1 METHRRRQVI
11 LTLLEERGEVAV
23 DELAVD
29 LGVSENTIRNDLN
42 ALADEALVRRVR
54 GGAVAVNGGS
64 TRTKTDFTVRANR
77 YKRAKELMGR
87 WAARMVQDGD
97 AIVLDASSTV
107 YYVAKNLLD
116 RQNLTVV
123 TNGLETA
130 VLLAQ
135 NSTNRV
141 ILAADQVRSHGYSIV
156 GDFNPRLL
164 HHFSPSRIFVSCTGL
179 TVKLGLM
186 ELDIDEG
193 PLKAQMVKLGGQ
205 IIALVDHSKFDRVN
219 TYRFADLKQ
228 ISHLVIDDG
237 IPADQLQALR
247 EAGACPVTVVG
258 ETSEETFSID
268 VSSSAE
274 RVYRIGFANL
284 TERIV
289 FAQQVRRSLERATK
303 QHTNVELLVRD
314 NDLDRQQAFDNAAW
328 FVDNAVDLVVE
339 FQIDSQAGNIIMDTL
354 RQAGIPVIA
363 VDIAMP
369 GATFFG
375 ADNYRAGFIAGEA
388 LGCWIQEHWQG
399 HLDVLL
405 KLEMTEV
412 GAASSARLLGQ
423 QIGLE
428 STLGFL
434 GSHQIITIDIPGF
447 LEETVPLVKAI
458 LPNLSLDANIG
469 IVGLNDEVVLGGLEA
484 FEHAGRLSQV
494 VAVGQGADRLG
505 RAALRRPGFPFIA
518 STRYAPE
525 RYGEQLLELALKILR
540 GEAVPPAVTIEH
552 ILITRDNVEEYYPA
566 AKDAPIDSTRSL

>member
-11 LTLLEERGEVAV
+11 LSLLEERGEVAV
-23 DELAVD
+23 DELAAALD
-29 LGVSENTIRNDLN
+29 VSENTIRNDLN
-42 ALADEALVRRVR
+42 ALADEAMVRRVR

-64 TRTKTDFTVRANR
+64 LRTKTDFEARVNR
-77 YKRAKELMGR
+77 QRRAKELMAR
-87 WAARMVQDGD
+87 WAAHLVQDGD
-97 AIVLDASSTV
+97 ALVMDASSTV

-116 RQNLTVV
+116 RHNLTVV

-141 ILAADQVRSHGYSIV
+141 ILAADQVRSHGYSII

-164 HHFSPSRIFVSCTGL
+164 HHFSASKTFVSCSAF
-179 TVKLGLM
+179 TVRQGLM

-193 PLKAQMVKLGGQ
+193 PLKAQMIKFGGQ
-205 IIALVDHSKFDRVN
+205 IIALVDHSKFGRVN
-219 TYRFADLKQ
+219 TYRFADLSQ
-228 ISHLVIDDG
+228 ISHLVVDDG
-237 IPADQLQALR
+237 LSPDQIENLR
-247 EAGACPVTVVG
+247 EAAGCPITVVG
-258 ETSEETFSID
+258 ETSEQTFSNNV
-268 VSSSAE
+268 VSPKE

-284 TERIV
+284 TERII
-289 FAQQVRRSLERATK
+289 FAQQVRRSLERAASLNPT
-303 QHTNVELLVRD
+303 VELLVRD
-314 NDLDRQQAFDNAAW
+314 NDLDRQKAFKNADW
-328 FVDNAVDLVVE
+328 FVDSGVDLVVE

-363 VDIAMP
+363 VDIPMP

-375 ADNYRAGFIAGEA
+375 ADNYRAGFMAGEA
-388 LGCWIQEHWQG
+388 LGGWIQEHWQG

-405 KLEMTEV
+405 KLEMTQV

-434 GSHQIITIDIPGF
+434 GSHQISTIDIPGF
-447 LEETVPLVKAI
+447 LEETVPLVEAV
-458 LPNLSLDANIG
+458 LPDLSRDAKIG
-469 IVGLNDEVVLGGLEA
+469 IVGLNDEVVLGALTA
-484 FEHAGRLSQV
+484 FERAGRLGQV
-494 VAVGQGADRLG
+494 VAAGQGADRLG
-505 RAALRRPGFPFIA
+505 RAALRRPDYPFIA

-525 RYGEQLLELALKILR
+525 RYGEQLLDLALKILR

-552 ILITRDNVEEYYPA
+552 VLITRDNVEEYYPA
-566 AKDAPIDSTRSL
+566 AKDTPLEPAGR

>member
-11 LTLLEERGEVAV
+11 LSLLEERGEVAV
-23 DELAVD
+23 DELAANLD
-29 LGVSENTIRNDLN
+29 VSENTIRNDLN
-42 ALADEALVRRVR
+42 ALAEDGLVRRVR
-54 GGAVAVNGGS
+54 GGAVAVNGGAI
-64 TRTKTDFTVRANR
+64 RTKTDFEARANR

-164 HHFSPSRIFVSCTGL
+164 HHFSASKIFVSCTGL
-179 TVKLGLM
+179 TLKQGLM

-205 IIALVDHSKFDRVN
+205 IIALVDHSKFDRIN
-219 TYRFADLKQ
+219 TYRFADLGQ
-228 ISHLVIDDG
+228 ISHLVVDSSLS
-237 IPADQLQALR
+237 ADQLATLL
-247 EAGACPVTVVG
+247 EAVTCPVTVVG
-258 ETSEETFSID
+258 EASEETFSRD
-268 VSSSAE
+268 VVSPKE

-284 TERIV
+284 TERII
-289 FAQQVRRSLERATK
+289 FAQQVRRSLERAVG
-303 QHTNVELLVRD
+303 QHQTVELLVRD
-314 NDLDRQQAFDNAAW
+314 NDLDRQKAFENADW
-328 FVDNAVDLVVE
+328 FVDSDVDLVVE

-354 RQAGIPVIA
+354 RQAGVPVIA
-363 VDIAMP
+363 VDIPMP

-388 LGCWIQEHWQG
+388 LGGWIQEHWQG

-405 KLEMTEV
+405 KLEMTQV

-447 LEETVPLVKAI
+447 LEETVPLVEAA
-458 LPNLSLDANIG
+458 LPDIPRNAKVG
-469 IVGLNDEVVLGGLEA
+469 IVGLNDEVVLGALTA
-484 FEHAGRLSQV
+484 FERAGRLDHV

-505 RAALRRPGFPFIA
+505 RAALRRPDYPFIA

-525 RYGEQLLELALKILR
+525 RYGEQLLDLALKILR

-552 ILITRDNVEEYYPA
+552 LLITRDNVEEHYPA
-566 AKDAPIDSTRSL
+566 AKDTPLEPVRTF

>member
-11 LTLLEERGEVAV
+11 LSLLEERGEVAV
-23 DELAVD
+23 DELAAD
-29 LGVSENTIRNDLN
+29 LDVSENTIRNDLN
-42 ALADEALVRRVR
+42 ALAEDALVRRVR
-54 GGAVAVNGGS
+54 GGAVAVNGGAI
-64 TRTKTDFTVRANR
+64 RTKTDFEARANR

-164 HHFSPSRIFVSCTGL
+164 HHFSASKIFVSCTGL
-179 TVKLGLM
+179 TLKQGLM

-205 IIALVDHSKFDRVN
+205 IIALVDHSKFDRIN
-219 TYRFADLKQ
+219 TYRFADLGQ
-228 ISHLVIDDG
+228 ISHLVVDDG
-237 IPADQLQALR
+237 LSTDQLEALL
-247 EAGACPVTVVG
+247 ETATCPVTVVG
-258 ETSEETFSID
+258 EASEETFSRGV
-268 VSSSAE
+268 VSPKE

-284 TERIV
+284 TERII
-289 FAQQVRRSLERATK
+289 FAQQVRRSLERAVG
-303 QHTNVELLVRD
+303 QHQTVELLVRD
-314 NDLDRQQAFDNAAW
+314 NDLDRQKAFENADW
-328 FVDNAVDLVVE
+328 FVDSDVDLVVE

-354 RQAGIPVIA
+354 RQAGVPVIA
-363 VDIAMP
+363 VDIPMP

-388 LGCWIQEHWQG
+388 LGSWIQEHWQG

-405 KLEMTEV
+405 KLEMTQV

-447 LEETVPLVKAI
+447 LEETVPLVEAV
-458 LPNLSLDANIG
+458 LPDIPQDAKVG
-469 IVGLNDEVVLGGLEA
+469 IVGLNDEVVLGALTA
-484 FEHAGRLSQV
+484 FERTGRLDHV

-505 RAALRRPGFPFIA
+505 RAALRRPDYPFIA

-525 RYGEQLLELALKILR
+525 RYGEQLLDLALKILR

-552 ILITRDNVEEYYPA
+552 LLITRDNVEEHYPA
-566 AKDAPIDSTRSL
+566 AKDTPFEPVRTF